1 MTQEK
6 LLTIG
11 DVADSLRIHRSYV
24 YKLIK
29 SGSLPQPIKLGKAS
43 RIRASE
49 LDQAVRSFPR

>member
-11 DVADSLRIHRSYV
+11 DVAESLRIHRSYV

-29 SGSLPQPIKLGKAS
+29 AGSLPQGAVKANAPAGAL
-43 RIRASE
+43 R
-49 LDQAVRSFPR
+49 D

>member
-11 DVADSLRIHRSYV
+11 DVAESLRIHRSYV

-29 SGSLPQPIKLGKAS
+29 SGSLP
-43 RIRASE
+43 
-49 LDQAVRSFPR
+49 